1 MKLSNLDKLYFDKIT
16 KGEMIEYYEK
26 VAKVILPYLK
36 NRPLVMNRF
45 PDGIKGVHF
54 YQKDAGKNLPKF
66 VKTTPYQH
74 EERTISYLVAQNLAT
89 LLYVANL
96 GSIELHLFNGSL
108 PHLSKPD
115 YLVFD
120 LDPEKVSFDA
130 VVDTALVIREI
141 LEELKIKSY
150 CKTSGASGMH
160 IFVPLKAKY
169 RYAEV
174 LAFAK
179 MVARAAEEKLP
190 NVISLERNPAKRQK
204 RVYIDVLQNNETKM
218 VIGAYSVRAR
228 PGATVS
234 TPLLWKEVKHGLDP
248 RGFTIKTVVQR
259 LKKGDPFKGVL
270 GKGIDLKAAIKKLS
284 ASPVL

>member
-1 MKLSNLDKLYFDKIT
+1 MTVKLSHLDKLYFDKIT
-16 KGEMIEYYEK
+16 KGDMIKYYEA

-45 PDGIKGVHF
+45 PEGFKGIHF

-66 VKTTPYQH
+66 VKTTKYQH
-74 EERTISYLVAQNLAT
+74 EERTISYLVAQNLET

-120 LDPEKVSFDA
+120 LDPEAISFDA
-130 VVDTALVIREI
+130 VVDTALVIRKI
-141 LEELKIKSY
+141 LENLGIKSY
-150 CKTSGASGMH
+150 CKTSGASGLH

-169 RYAEV
+169 SYREV
-174 LAFAK
+174 GVFAK
-179 MVARAAEEKLP
+179 MVAWAAEEKLP
-190 NVISLERNPAKRQK
+190 KVVSLERNPAKRQK
-204 RVYIDVLQNNETKM
+204 KVYIDVLQNNETKM

-248 RGFTIKTVVQR
+248 RDFTIKTVLKR

-270 GKGIDLKAAIKKLS
+270 GKGIDLKKALKKLKKI
-284 ASPVL
+284 A

>member
-1 MKLSNLDKLYFDKIT
+1 M
-16 KGEMIEYYEK
+16 
-26 VAKVILPYLK
+26 
-36 NRPLVMNRF
+36 
-45 PDGIKGVHF
+45 
-54 YQKDAGKNLPKF
+54 
-66 VKTTPYQH
+66 
-74 EERTISYLVAQNLAT
+74 
-89 LLYVANL
+89 
-96 GSIELHLFNGSL
+96 FNGSL

-130 VVDTALVIREI
+130 VVDTALVIRKI
-141 LEELKIKSY
+141 LDNLGIKSY

-169 RYAEV
+169 PYVEV
-174 LAFAK
+174 LGFAK
-179 MVARAAEEKLP
+179 MVAKEAEKRLP
-190 NVISLERNPAKRQK
+190 KVISLERNPAKRQRK
-204 RVYIDVLQNNETKM
+204 VYIDVLQNNETKM

-248 RGFTIKTVVQR
+248 RDFTIKTVLKR

-270 GKGIDLKAAIKKLS
+270 GKGIDLKAAIKRLGS
-284 ASPVL
+284 

>member
-1 MKLSNLDKLYFDKIT
+1 MTVKLTNLNKKYWDKIT
-16 KGEMIEYYEK
+16 KGDMIKYYEAI
-26 VAKVILPYLK
+26 AKVILPYLK

-45 PDGIKGVHF
+45 PDGIKGIHF

-66 VKTTPYQH
+66 VKTTKYQH
-74 EERTISYLVAQNLAT
+74 EERNISYLVAQNLET

-96 GSIELHLFNGSL
+96 GSIELHMFNGSL

-120 LDPEKVSFDA
+120 LDPEKISFDA
-130 VVDTALVIREI
+130 VVDTALVIHEI
-141 LEELKIKSY
+141 LEELGVKSY

-160 IFVPLKAKY
+160 IFVPLNAKY
-169 RYAEV
+169 PYGEV
-174 LAFAK
+174 LGFAK
-179 MVARAAEEKLP
+179 MVAKEAEERLP
-190 NVISLERNPAKRQK
+190 KVISLERNPKKRQK
-204 RVYIDVLQNNETKM
+204 KVYIDVLQNNETKM
-218 VIGAYSVRAR
+218 VVGAYSVRAR

-248 RGFTIKTVVQR
+248 RDFTIKTVLKR

-270 GKGIDLKAAIKKLS
+270 GKGIDLKAAIKRLNKK
-284 ASPVL
+284 